1 MSDPETM
8 KAYARQARKYSECFS
23 RDKPDQDLQDFM
35 DGLAPGARV
44 LDLGCGPGNSAAMMR
59 DAGFDVDAMDA
70 SPEMAAIGR
79 EKYGIDIEVGRFD
92 QLEAVDLYDGIWVNF
107 SLLHAPHEEVPAHL
121 AKIKRAMRDGGLL
134 HIGLK
139 IGEGSKRDQL
149 GRMYYFHSVEG
160 LHSMLREAGFDVIY
174 TREGEAKGLA
184 GTKDPF
190 MIIRAHG

>member
-1 MSDPETM
+1 MSDLETM
-8 KAYARQARKYSECFS
+8 KAYARQAKKYSECFS

-35 DGLAPGARV
+35 DGLVPSAKV

-59 DAGFDVDAMDA
+59 DAGFDVDALDA
-70 SPEMAAIGR
+70 SPEMAEIGR
-79 EKYGIDIEVGRFD
+79 QKYGIDIQVGRFD
-92 QLEAVDLYDGIWVNF
+92 QLEAIDLYDGIWVNF
-107 SLLHAPHEEVPAHL
+107 SLLHAPHEQVPAHL
-121 AKIKRAMRDGGLL
+121 AKIKRAMRKGGLL

-139 IGEGSKRDQL
+139 IGQGSKRDQL

-160 LHSMLREAGFDVIY
+160 VQNMLREAGFDVVF
-174 TREGEAKGLA
+174 TREGAAKGLA